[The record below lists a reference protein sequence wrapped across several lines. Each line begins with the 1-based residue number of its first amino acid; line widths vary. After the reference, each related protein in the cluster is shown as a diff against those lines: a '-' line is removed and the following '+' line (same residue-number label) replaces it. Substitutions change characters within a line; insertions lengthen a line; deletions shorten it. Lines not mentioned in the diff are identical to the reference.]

1 MGTVM
6 SMRLPRGLL
15 KSLDTLAAHTERPR
29 SYLVR
34 KALET
39 YLAEHADYD
48 VARDRLNDKTDKA
61 ISGAELR
68 RRIVR

>member
-15 KSLDTLAAHTERPR
+15 KSLDALAANTERPR

-39 YLAEHADYD
+39 YLAEHADYEM
-48 VARDRLNDKTDKA
+48 AR
-61 ISGAELR
+61 
-68 RRIVR
+68 

>member
-6 SMRLPRGLL
+6 SMRLPSGLL
-15 KSLDTLAAHTERPR
+15 KSLNTLAETTERPR

-39 YLAEHADYD
+39 YLAEHADYEI
-48 VARDRLNDKTDKA
+48 ARDRLADKSDRV

-68 RRIVR
+68 RRLAR